1 MVEIFIADGDRLDV
15 ALKAFRRKVQR
26 AGVLRELKARKAYV
40 KPSLARKL
48 KAASAKRRKAKNRKT
63 RRDEF

>member
-1 MVEIFIADGDRLDV
+1 MLEITIGEDGRLDL

-26 AGVLRELKARKAYV
+26 AGILRELRERRHYL

-48 KAASAKRRKAKNRKT
+48 KKAAARRRKARDRKG
-63 RRDEF
+63 RHFDF

>member
-1 MVEIFIADGDRLDV
+1 MPEIILGEDDRLDF

-26 AGVLRELKARKAYV
+26 AGVLRELRARRHYL

-48 KAASAKRRKAKNRKT
+48 KRAAARRRKARERKAR
-63 RRDEF
+63 RRDF

>member
-1 MVEIFIADGDRLDV
+1 MLEVTIGEGDRLDL

-26 AGVLRELKARKAYV
+26 AGVLRELRSRRHYL

-48 KAASAKRRKAKNRKT
+48 KQAAARRRKARARKT
-63 RRDEF
+63 RHEE